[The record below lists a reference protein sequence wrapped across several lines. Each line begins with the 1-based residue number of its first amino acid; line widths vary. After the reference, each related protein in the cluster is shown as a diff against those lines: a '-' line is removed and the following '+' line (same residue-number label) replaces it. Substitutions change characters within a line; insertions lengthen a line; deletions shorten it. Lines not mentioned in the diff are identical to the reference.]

1 MHPFHYIVVID
12 RAQAGQTLFLRA
24 LAKGLAKHKSIRGI
38 FVHGDNERTE
48 LLLQEG
54 IMRFDARKR
63 VTRETNRR
71 LVDLFSEAGVGGVGL
86 QWHQVGRMKDDGVIE
101 FVHDPRTRI
110 PHSTQLVIANIASD
124 GGDVIDVEELATSL
138 ADRLDLPVFKVA
150 ASQLDGVFVKREDAS
165 GEGESEGPGGRI
177 QRIGMDAWSTL
188 EDILAGR

>member
-1 MHPFHYIVVID
+1 MVID

-24 LAKGLAKHKSIRGI
+24 LAKGLAKQKAIRGL

-54 IMRFDARKR
+54 IMRVDARKR
-63 VTRETNRR
+63 VARETNRR
-71 LVDLFSEAGVGGVGL
+71 LVDLFAEAGVGSVGL
-86 QWHQVGRMKDDGVIE
+86 QWHQVGQMNDDGMVD
-101 FVHDPRTRI
+101 FVNDPRTRI
-110 PHSTQLVIANIASD
+110 PHSTQLVIANIAND
-124 GGDVIDVEELATSL
+124 AGDVVDVDALAISL

-150 ASQLDGVFVKREDAS
+150 ASQLDGVFVKRKDAS